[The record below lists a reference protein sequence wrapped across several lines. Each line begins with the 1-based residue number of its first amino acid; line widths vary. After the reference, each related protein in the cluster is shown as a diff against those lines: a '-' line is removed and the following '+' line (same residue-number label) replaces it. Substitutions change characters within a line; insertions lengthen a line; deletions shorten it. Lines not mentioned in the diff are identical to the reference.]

1 MVTDERGMSP
11 GEPADQAAARMGR
24 MIVFGDSDFASNL
37 YLNLLG
43 NKDLFMSSIAVLTE
57 DPALIAVRRKGLPRS
72 SLSPVS
78 LTADQGRIIFWAG
91 VIGIPAS
98 FLLLGVI
105 TTWRRRRRETA

>member
-1 MVTDERGMSP
+1 
-11 GEPADQAAARMGR
+11 MGR
-24 MIVFGDSDFASNL
+24 MIVFGDSDFPSNM

-78 LTADQGRIIFWAG
+78 LTNDQGRLIFWVGVVGVPAG
-91 VIGIPAS
+91 FA
-98 FLLLGVI
+98 LMGVLM
-105 TTWRRRRRETA
+105 TWRRRRREST